1 MLNFI
6 ATVIFQYSILFGEF
20 MSNQNFISKIQDTRV
35 DCWSALVEF
44 QVSDYLDLAEKA
56 YNNRGG
62 IRHQREALKTTT
74 AKRIRSRLVEDLRR
88 GAVIPPLVV
97 GVVATEE
104 DWQGL
109 ENLSE
114 ADQVKELLK
123 KYSEDLS
130 IIDGMQRTTAL
141 KEALSSDE
149 NVATHLIRVEAWIA
163 KGTESLIYRMLVL
176 NTGQVPWNLKQ
187 QLEVVYAPLVK
198 TIDQKV
204 KFRRLLSGS
213 DRRWQGGEFKT
224 DSLIE
229 SYIAFGL
236 RRTEIDTQE
245 SLADEFSRLDI
256 AEALTN
262 KKYDHY
268 FYRIVQMLV
277 DFDIALSRYNE
288 VVNIESADQSDSS
301 DSLEIAVKTRK
312 LVRGRNIFDTQAA
325 RVGFIVACAVNILGR
340 VGMDKDDTFSE
351 ERCRSL
357 EAASNSLVEKI
368 TALKTDELEEFLAL
382 GVLAEKLS
390 HRPSSAVGRWER
402 SFFEGAF
409 RVLVEENFNVPNM
422 EPCWR
427 A

>member
-1 MLNFI
+1 
-6 ATVIFQYSILFGEF
+6 
-20 MSNQNFISKIQDTRV
+20 MSDQSYLSKIQDTRV

-44 QVSDYLDLAEKA
+44 DVNDYLGLAEKA
-56 YNNRGG
+56 YVSRGG

-74 AKRIRSRLVEDLRR
+74 AKRIRTRLVEDLRR
-88 GAVIPPLVV
+88 GAVIPPLVI
-97 GVVATEE
+97 GIVARDE
-104 DWQGL
+104 DWLTIEGI
-109 ENLSE
+109 SE
-114 ADQVKELLK
+114 AEQVKHLLR
-123 KYSEDLS
+123 KYYEDLS

-141 KEALSSDE
+141 KEALALDSD
-149 NVATHLIRVEAWIA
+149 VGDHLIRVEAWIA

-198 TIDQKV
+198 TISQKV
-204 KFRRLLSGS
+204 KFRRLLLGS

-236 RRTEIDTQE
+236 RRTEVDTQE

-268 FYRIVQMLV
+268 FYRVVQMLV
-277 DFDIALSRYNE
+277 DFDVALSRYNE
-288 VVNIESADQSDSS
+288 VPNIENADPADGS
-301 DSLEIAVKTRK
+301 DSLEVGIKARK

-340 VGMDKDDTFSE
+340 VGMDKDEEVSE
-351 ERCRSL
+351 ERCSSL
-357 EAASNSLVEKI
+357 EKSCGALVDK
-368 TALKTDELEEFLAL
+368 LNNLGGNGLEGFILL
-382 GVLAEKLS
+382 DVLAEKLAR
-390 HRPSSAVGRWER
+390 RPSSAVGRWER
-402 SFFEGAF
+402 SFFEAAF
-409 RVLVEENFNVPNM
+409 RVLVEENFHVPNM

>member
-1 MLNFI
+1 
-6 ATVIFQYSILFGEF
+6 
-20 MSNQNFISKIQDTRV
+20 MSDQHFISKIQDTRV

-44 QVSDYLDLAEKA
+44 DVKDYLELAEKA
-56 YNNRGG
+56 YVNRGG

-74 AKRIRSRLVEDLRR
+74 AKRIRTRLVEDLRR
-88 GAVIPPLVV
+88 GAVIPPLVI
-97 GVVATEE
+97 GIVANND
-104 DWQGL
+104 DWQTIEGI
-109 ENLSE
+109 SE
-114 ADQVKELLK
+114 ADQVKLLLK
-123 KYSEDLS
+123 KYYEDLS

-141 KEALSSDE
+141 KEALALDE
-149 NVATHLIRVEAWIA
+149 GVAEHVIRVEAWIA

-198 TIDQKV
+198 TISQKV

-236 RRTEIDTQE
+236 RRTEVDTQE

-268 FYRIVQMLV
+268 FYRVVQMLV
-277 DFDIALSRYNE
+277 NFDIALSKYNE
-288 VVNIESADQSDSS
+288 VANIDTADPSEGS
-301 DSLEIAVKTRK
+301 DSLEVGIKSRK

-325 RVGFIVACAVNILGR
+325 RVGFIVACAVSILGR
-340 VGMDKDDTFSE
+340 VGMDKEEEVSE
-351 ERCRSL
+351 ERCASL
-357 EAASNSLVEKI
+357 EKSCDVLVEKI
-368 TALKTDELEEFLAL
+368 HALNGENLEEFLL
-382 GVLAEKLS
+382 LDVLAEKLS
-390 HRPSSAVGRWER
+390 RRPSSAVGRWER
-402 SFFEGAF
+402 SFFEAAF

>member
-1 MLNFI
+1 MPK
-6 ATVIFQYSILFGEF
+6 QHY
-20 MSNQNFISKIQDTRV
+20 ISKIQDTRV

-44 QVSDYLDLAEKA
+44 DVKDYLELAEKA
-56 YNNRGG
+56 YVNRGG

-88 GAVIPPLVV
+88 GAVIPPLVI
-97 GVVATEE
+97 GIVANSD
-104 DWQGL
+104 DWQTIEGI
-109 ENLSE
+109 SE
-114 ADQVKELLK
+114 SDQVKLLLK
-123 KYSEDLS
+123 KYYEDLS

-141 KEALSSDE
+141 KEALALDE
-149 NVATHLIRVEAWIA
+149 GVADHVIRVEAWIA
-163 KGTESLIYRMLVL
+163 KSTESLIYRMLVL

-198 TIDQKV
+198 TISQKV
-204 KFRRLLSGS
+204 KFRRLLTGS

-236 RRTEIDTQE
+236 RRTEVDTQE

-268 FYRIVQMLV
+268 FYRVVQMLV
-277 DFDIALSRYNE
+277 NFDIALSKYNE
-288 VVNIESADQSDSS
+288 VTNIETADPSEGS
-301 DSLEIAVKTRK
+301 DSLEVGIKSRK

-325 RVGFIVACAVNILGR
+325 RVGFIVACAISILGR
-340 VGMDKDDTFSE
+340 VGMDKEDEVSE
-351 ERCRSL
+351 EICTSL
-357 EAASNSLVEKI
+357 EKSCNVLVEKI
-368 TALKTDELEEFLAL
+368 QTLNGEKLEEFLL
-382 GVLAEKLS
+382 LDVLAEKLS
-390 HRPSSAVGRWER
+390 RRPSSAVGRWER
-402 SFFEGAF
+402 SFFEAAF